1 MGHQEVRRVEVIR
14 VSRKRSYEQ
23 IVEQIRQ
30 QILSGK
36 LKPGDR
42 LPSTRELAEKFSVG
56 RSSMREALS
65 ALKAMGLVDIRQV
78 EGVTVRKFSADQ
90 MEIRLPAVLMSKE
103 AILELLEARKALE
116 TSNARIA
123 AEKRTEDDLRT
134 FERILNE
141 MELSLGDG
149 ERGEKWDLEFHLALA
164 EATHN
169 RVMVKLLKTI
179 SGQMEAA
186 IRETRRRHM
195 YEDRAVAER
204 LWKEHR
210 DIYLAIQNGDAR
222 LAAEMMERHLRHV
235 EMTVM
240 ANTKLN

>member
-1 MGHQEVRRVEVIR
+1 
-14 VSRKRSYEQ
+14 
-23 IVEQIRQ
+23 
-30 QILSGK
+30 
-36 LKPGDR
+36 
-42 LPSTRELAEKFSVG
+42 
-56 RSSMREALS
+56 
-65 ALKAMGLVDIRQV
+65 
-78 EGVTVRKFSADQ
+78 
-90 MEIRLPAVLMSKE
+90 
-103 AILELLEARKALE
+103 
-116 TSNARIA
+116 
-123 AEKRTEDDLRT
+123 
-134 FERILNE
+134 

>member
-1 MGHQEVRRVEVIR
+1 VEVIR

-65 ALKAMGLVDIRQV
+65 ALKAMGLVDIRQG

-123 AEKRTEDDLRT
+123 AEK
-134 FERILNE
+134 ERRMICAH
-141 MELSLGDG
+141 LS
-149 ERGEKWDLEFHLALA
+149 A
-164 EATHN
+164 
-169 RVMVKLLKTI
+169 
-179 SGQMEAA
+179 S
-186 IRETRRRHM
+186 
-195 YEDRAVAER
+195 
-204 LWKEHR
+204 
-210 DIYLAIQNGDAR
+210 
-222 LAAEMMERHLRHV
+222 
-235 EMTVM
+235 
-240 ANTKLN
+240 